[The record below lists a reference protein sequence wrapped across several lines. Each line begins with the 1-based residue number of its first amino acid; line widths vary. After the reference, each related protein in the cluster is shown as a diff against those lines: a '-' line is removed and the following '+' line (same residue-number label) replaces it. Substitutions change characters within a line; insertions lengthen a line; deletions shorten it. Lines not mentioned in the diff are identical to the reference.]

1 MSVSEL
7 VVGLAL
13 VALSFAVGF
22 VKGRA
27 SRNGPA
33 EPVPTPAPRA
43 AGTPASANPMKPSR
57 TANQS
62 ASGARSSGAKARA
75 VPGAPGPV
83 PPIASVKSWGYQL
96 QDLDVK
102 RAAASPLDLLV
113 VDYAKD
119 GTDDTA
125 LKPSEINRLQT
136 KPGGGRRIVLA
147 YLSIGEAE
155 SYRFYWRKQ
164 WSGQRPAWLLRENPD
179 WDQNYAVCFWDPEW
193 QALLYGSEG
202 AYLDKI
208 LAQGFDGIYVDKC
221 DVTEDLR
228 RRERKA
234 AASRPDLDGDMVDLV
249 RRLGDHARARRPG
262 FLVVMQNAEQL
273 LERAELRSVI
283 DAVAKEELLFGLDA
297 AEKANARDEIDWA
310 KKQLDLLR
318 KDGKPVFVVEYL
330 NNAGKIAKASRAT
343 RDFGYVLYVSDKS
356 RELDK
361 LHDPVVG

>member
-1 MSVSEL
+1 MSISEL

-13 VALSFAVGF
+13 VVLSFAVGF

-27 SRNGPA
+27 SRNGSAGSAPR
-33 EPVPTPAPRA
+33 PAPRSGDAPA
-43 AGTPASANPMKPSR
+43 AGPAKPSSPPAAR
-57 TANQS
+57 PS
-62 ASGARSSGAKARA
+62 PVDRSSGPKTQPARGTA
-75 VPGAPGPV
+75 GPV
-83 PPIASVKSWGYQL
+83 PPIASAESWAYQL

-102 RAAASPLDLLV
+102 RAAASAVDLLV
-113 VDYAKD
+113 IDYARD

-125 LKPSEINRLQT
+125 LKPAEMSRLQV
-136 KPGGGRRIVLA
+136 KPDGSRRLLLA

-164 WSGQRPAWLLRENPD
+164 WSQQRPAWLLRENPD

-193 QALLYGSEG
+193 QALLFGSEG
-202 AYLDKI
+202 AYLDKF
-208 LAQGFDGIYVDKC
+208 LAQGFDGIYIDKC

-234 AASRPDLDGDMVDLV
+234 AATRGDLDADMAELLG
-249 RRLGDHARARRPG
+249 RLAAYGRERHPG

-273 LERAELRSVI
+273 LKRPDVRNTI

-310 KKQLDLLR
+310 RRQLDLVR
-318 KDGKPVFVVEYL
+318 KEGKPVFVVEYL
-330 NNAGKIAKASRAT
+330 NNAAKIAQASQAA
-343 RDFGYVLYVSDKS
+343 RDFGYVLYVSDKN
-356 RELDK
+356 RELDE
-361 LHDPVVG
+361 LREPVVG

>member
-13 VALSFAVGF
+13 LVLSFAVGF

-27 SRNGPA
+27 SRNGPSRSA
-33 EPVPTPAPRA
+33 PTPAPR
-43 AGTPASANPMKPSR
+43 GRDVPAEPAKPSTRPEDKSTTRDR
-57 TANQS
+57 T
-62 ASGARSSGAKARA
+62 SGSKPRPLPDGSGQ
-75 VPGAPGPV
+75 VL
-83 PPIASVKSWGYQL
+83 PIAAVGSWGYQL

-102 RAAASPLDLLV
+102 RAAASPHDLLV
-113 VDYAKD
+113 IDYAKD

-125 LKPSEINRLQT
+125 LTPSEINRLQV

-155 SYRFYWRKQ
+155 SYRFYWRRQ

-193 QALLYGSEG
+193 QALLYGSDG

-208 LAQGFDGIYVDKC
+208 LAQGFDGIYIDKC

-249 RRLGDHARARRPG
+249 RRLGAYARARRPG
-262 FLVVMQNAEQL
+262 FLIVMQNAEQL

-330 NNAGKIAKASRAT
+330 NNAGKIAKASQAT

>member
-1 MSVSEL
+1 MGHSTRPANEPVSGALASVSQT
-7 VVGLAL
+7 
-13 VALSFAVGF
+13 
-22 VKGRA
+22 R
-27 SRNGPA
+27 
-33 EPVPTPAPRA
+33 PVSDA
-43 AGTPASANPMKPSR
+43 AG
-57 TANQS
+57 Q
-62 ASGARSSGAKARA
+62 
-75 VPGAPGPV
+75 V
-83 PPIASVKSWGYQL
+83 PPIASIKSWGYQL

-113 VDYAKD
+113 IDYARD

-164 WSGQRPAWLLRENPD
+164 WSRQRPSWLLRENPD

-193 QALLYGSEG
+193 QALLYGSDG

-208 LAQGFDGIYVDKC
+208 LAQGFDGLYIDKC

-234 AASRPDLDGDMVDLV
+234 AASRPDLDGDMIDLV
-249 RRLGDHARARRPG
+249 RRLGAYARTRRPG
-262 FLVVMQNAEQL
+262 FLVVMQNAEPL
-273 LERAELRSVI
+273 LAGAELRSAI
-283 DAVAKEELLFGLDA
+283 DAVAKEELMYGLYA
-297 AEKANARDEIDWA
+297 AEKANDRDEIDWA
-310 KKQLDLLR
+310 KKRLDLAR
-318 KDGKPVFVVEYL
+318 KDGKPVLVVEYL
-330 NNAGKIAKASRAT
+330 NNAAKIAKATQAT
-343 RDFGYVLYVSDKS
+343 RDFGYILYVSDKS

-361 LHDPVVG
+361 LRDPVVG